1 MTKEKKAEKVAE
13 VEENQSTIEQPK
25 AKKAEVK
32 KVFKEKVE
40 AKEEKQPK
48 TEKTKKTVKKTVKEK
63 TEVLVKKVKR
73 EKKYGKKYTEA
84 AKLVD
89 KNKEYKLEEALD
101 LLTKTS
107 TTKFDAAC
115 EIHVQLGVKPEHAEQ
130 NIRMAVD
137 LPGGTGKQVRVAAV
151 VGQAKEKD
159 AKDAGAEVVG
169 GEELV
174 EKINKGFL
182 DFDIVVATPD
192 MMPKLAKVGKI
203 LGTKGLMPNP
213 KTETVTD
220 DPKKTIEKLKKGRVE
235 VRNDK
240 FGIVHAA
247 FGKVSMGTSELEK
260 NYIAIMDAI
269 KKAKPQG
276 IKGTYLKK
284 ISVAT
289 TMGPG
294 VKIEIE

>member
-1 MTKEKKAEKVAE
+1 MVKEK
-13 VEENQSTIEQPK
+13 
-25 AKKAEVK
+25 
-32 KVFKEKVE
+32 KVE
-40 AKEEKQPK
+40 AKVADAKEEKE
-48 TEKTKKTVKKTVKEK
+48 EKKEVSEKVERKSDIKASKKSVKKEK
-63 TEVLVKKVKR
+63 TESVEKKVKR

-89 KNKEYKLEEALD
+89 KNKDYKITEALD
-101 LLTKTS
+101 LLAKTS

-137 LPGGTGKQVRVAAV
+137 LPSGTGKKVRVAAV

-159 AKDAGAEVVG
+159 AKDGGADVIG

-235 VRNDK
+235 IRNDK
-240 FGIVHAA
+240 FGIIHAA
-247 FGKVSMGTSELEK
+247 FGKVSMGTPDLEK
-260 NYIAIMDAI
+260 NYTAVMDAI

-276 IKGTYLKK
+276 VKGTYLKK
-284 ISVAT
+284 VSVAT

-294 VKIEIE
+294 IRIEME